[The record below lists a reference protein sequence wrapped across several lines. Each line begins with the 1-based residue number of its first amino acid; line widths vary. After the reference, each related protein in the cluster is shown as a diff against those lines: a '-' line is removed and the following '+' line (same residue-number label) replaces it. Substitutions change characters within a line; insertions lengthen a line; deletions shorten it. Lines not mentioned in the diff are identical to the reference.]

1 MARVGRIALLVL
13 ARWTFIF
20 LVWPMRQDVVGA
32 SFMHLID
39 LVFHEAGH
47 IVFRPFGEFLTVL
60 GGSLLQVIVPIVCWI
75 SFTTT
80 NPDPFAASVM
90 AWWTGESLVDISFY
104 ANDARSLSIML
115 LGGHTG
121 SEVYGHDW
129 EQILGMTGLTMH
141 DHQIAWTFH
150 GVGAVMMVGA
160 LAYGAYVA
168 WSGGSGGSSGSGRS
182 GGSGLSRRSREAAK
196 ADGLGRTGSPI
207 YLPPAPDRDSVGA
220 GPGGHEPR

>member
-1 MARVGRIALLVL
+1 MTRAWRIVLLLVL
-13 ARWTFIF
+13 ARWTFLF

-60 GGSLLQVIVPIVCWI
+60 GGSLLQVIVPIVCWV

-121 SEVYGHDW
+121 AEVYGHDW

-160 LAYGAYVA
+160 LAYGTYCA
-168 WSGGSGGSSGSGRS
+168 
-182 GGSGLSRRSREAAK
+182 LSRPPDSPPTAPYVRREPAQT
-196 ADGLGRTGSPI
+196 RPT
-207 YLPPAPDRDSVGA
+207 LPPHVPRRALP
-220 GPGGHEPR
+220 PHEGTE

>member
-1 MARVGRIALLVL
+1 VGRAGRVVLLLIL
-13 ARWTFIF
+13 ARWTVLF

-47 IVFRPFGEFLTVL
+47 IAFSPFGEFLTVL
-60 GGSLLQVIVPIVCWI
+60 GGTLMQLIVPIACWI
-75 SFTTT
+75 AFATTS
-80 NPDPFAASVM
+80 PDRFGATMM
-90 AWWTGESLVDISFY
+90 AWWTGESLVDISYY

-129 EQILGMTGLTMH
+129 EQILGMTGLSMH

-160 LAYGAYVA
+160 LAYGVYCASA
-168 WSGGSGGSSGSGRS
+168 RDRGS
-182 GGSGLSRRSREAAK
+182 AA
-196 ADGLGRTGSPI
+196 
-207 YLPPAPDRDSVGA
+207 VGA
-220 GPGGHEPR
+220 RGHEPR